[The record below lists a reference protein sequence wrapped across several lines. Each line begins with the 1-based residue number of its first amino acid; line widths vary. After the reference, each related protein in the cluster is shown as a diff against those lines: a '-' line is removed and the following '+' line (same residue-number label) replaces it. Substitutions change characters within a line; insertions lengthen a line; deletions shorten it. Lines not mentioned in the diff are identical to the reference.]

1 MRHSCR
7 QVRVGSNGI
16 FLALSVSACCKKQNT
31 SLQNTVVN
39 TLVYSMLVKSI
50 NGKKEQSTN
59 WTTYTEFSDGGEEP
73 GAVRSEV
80 SILFTQPKLHREEV
94 TL

>member
-1 MRHSCR
+1 
-7 QVRVGSNGI
+7 
-16 FLALSVSACCKKQNT
+16 
-31 SLQNTVVN
+31 
-39 TLVYSMLVKSI
+39 MLVKSI